1 MNIPFDLELAKMALR
16 VDTGYI
22 ATVRGDTVEIMT
34 WKGSDG
40 YIYGKV
46 HSGLSNAIFYCVW
59 NTAGKITSKGFA
71 KEFGNEFD
79 LVIKPT
85 ISL

>member
-1 MNIPFDLELAKMALR
+1 MTIPFDLELAKMALR

-22 ATVRGDTVEIMT
+22 ATVQGDVVEIMT
-34 WKGSDG
+34 WEGRDG

-46 HSGLSNAIFYCVW
+46 HSGFGNMIFHCVW
-59 NTAGKITSKGFA
+59 NTAGKNISKGFA
-71 KEFGNEFD
+71 KELGNEFD

-85 ISL
+85 IPL